1 MFPEKLPEHEFCEKL
16 FNETTKLENNKF
28 QVTMPI
34 KVPLQQVNFE
44 LGESFHLAYTRF
56 LNLEKRLHMDPTLFY
71 QYKNFIDQ
79 YVELN
84 HGEYCDINSYDM
96 SKDPV
101 YFLPHHAVIKQ
112 NAVTTK
118 LRAVFDG
125 SMQTNKKIS
134 LNDILLNGPVVQKD
148 LFDILI
154 AFRLENYFFICD
166 IKKMFR
172 CIDLDPSYRP
182 LQNILWRESPEQ
194 DIRCIQLKTVT
205 YGLKSSSY
213 LATRCLIELAA
224 RYKDQFP
231 LASSILENNTYV
243 DDILANSCSEEQL
256 LRMQTELIQL
266 LSLGGFE
273 LHKWASNCNS
283 VLINVNKT
291 CQNLN
296 ELDLQKHEIYVKT
309 LGITFD
315 IEKDVFKST
324 CPDSYVS
331 RNDSKRDILSYI
343 SKFYDP
349 LGLIGPI
356 FVHAKVIMQK
366 LWATNTGWDSTPP
379 DDIRHTWVNF
389 TKSLTQMEPLSITR
403 CVKLSNSITTQLIG
417 FADASSV
424 AYGCCLYLRSID
436 AQDNVLVQLLCSKSR
451 INPLR
456 KKLTIPRLELN
467 AALLLA
473 KLCKKVLNTLS
484 NKININKTYLFS
496 DSQIALAWLRTDDA
510 KLQTY
515 VANRV
520 RAIRELSENCHWQ
533 YVNTEDNPS
542 DCLSRGL
549 QPHELKEH
557 NLWWHGPPFLQ
568 NKSHTFQSSAVLAV
582 PTQLSDLKTDNTIL
596 CAAATTTDSS
606 IFERLKKFSSINK
619 MTRVLAYVIRFC
631 KNIKPQA
638 NKQQGFL
645 KAFELNRSLMMI
657 VKHEQ
662 EQYFSTEI
670 KSLKSQKEL
679 TGNLK
684 ALTPFL
690 DANGLMRVGGRLQNA
705 SIPYTSQHPAILPK
719 GSEITALLIRDEHIK
734 LMHAGQKLLLSS
746 LRQRFWIIDGLRTIK
761 KIIYKCVTCF
771 RLKAVATTQ
780 LMGSLPTHRVRAC
793 RPFQK
798 VGVDFAGPVSVKN
811 SRIRKPLIGKG
822 YIVLFVCFVT
832 KAIHL
837 ELASDLTTD
846 TFLACFKR
854 FIARRNLPSD
864 VHCDNGSTFKG
875 ARNQLDELYRLQNSQ
890 SHQYQVQSFASKR
903 WLCQNC

>member
-1 MFPEKLPEHEFCEKL
+1 
-16 FNETTKLENNKF
+16 
-28 QVTMPI
+28 MPI

-154 AFRLENYFFICD
+154 AFRLESYFFICD

-182 LQNILWRESPEQ
+182 LQNILWSESPEQ
-194 DIRCIQLKTVT
+194 DIRCIQLKTVI

-283 VLINVNKT
+283 VLKNVNKN

-324 CPDSYVS
+324 CPDSYIS

-690 DANGLMRVGGRLQNA
+690 DANGLMRIEGCRYNSTNGFLAYA
-705 SIPYTSQHPAILPK
+705 SSPCMP
-719 GSEITALLIRDEHIK
+719 
-734 LMHAGQKLLLSS
+734 
-746 LRQRFWIIDGLRTIK
+746 
-761 KIIYKCVTCF
+761 
-771 RLKAVATTQ
+771 
-780 LMGSLPTHRVRAC
+780 
-793 RPFQK
+793 
-798 VGVDFAGPVSVKN
+798 PVSE
-811 SRIRKPLIGKG
+811 
-822 YIVLFVCFVT
+822 
-832 KAIHL
+832 
-837 ELASDLTTD
+837 ELAPDLTTD

-890 SHQYQVQSFASKR
+890 SHQYQVQSFASVR
-903 WLCQNC
+903 AFLHTMPSPRRRRADAAQLHCRYESREARHRVAAAPPPRAFPSLLVCLIHSITGRVVHVRELVN